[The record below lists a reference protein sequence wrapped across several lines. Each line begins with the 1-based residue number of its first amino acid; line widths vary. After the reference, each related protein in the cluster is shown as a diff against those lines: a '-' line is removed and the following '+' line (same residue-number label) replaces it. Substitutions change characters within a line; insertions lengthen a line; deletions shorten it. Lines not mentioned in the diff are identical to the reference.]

1 MADVKRNLEPYLL
14 RDLEK
19 KFVFLSGPRQV
30 GKTTL
35 AGRLIEG
42 KGGRYYSYDDA
53 DDREKILKKAFV
65 RDSWVCLDELHKY
78 ERWKSLIKGVHDKY
92 HRSIHL
98 LLTGSARLDV
108 YQKSGD
114 SLLGRYYLHH
124 LHPLSVGE
132 LRGDKITLPGNMYEL
147 QSPAQEAEG
156 LFRFGGFP
164 EPFLAQS
171 EEEHRRW
178 SAVRRTLL
186 VREELRDMTQI
197 KLLGVAE
204 QLLLLLPERVGS
216 LFSYRSLA
224 EILRVSVPTIQAWL
238 EAFERLFIVFKIRPY
253 SKRISRTLQKQ
264 PKYYFWDWSQ
274 VEEPAARYENFL
286 ASHLWKAAQVWSDL
300 GLARAE
306 LYYVRDRDGREVDF
320 LMTNEGKPW
329 FLVEAKL
336 AESRPDDTLSY
347 FGSRLGV
354 PALQLTWDSVQEK
367 RQGFLSVADCR
378 RWLPLLP

>member
-1 MADVKRNLEPYLL
+1 MSDLNRNLEPFLL

-35 AGRLIEG
+35 AESLIKR
-42 KGGRYYSYDDA
+42 KGGRYYSYDDS
-53 DDREKILKKAFV
+53 DDREQILKKTFV
-65 RDSWVCLDELHKY
+65 RDSWVCLDELHKF
-78 ERWKSLIKGVHDKY
+78 ERWKSLVKGVHDKH
-92 HRSIHL
+92 HRQMHL
-98 LLTGSARLDV
+98 LLTGSARLDI

-124 LHPLSVGE
+124 LHPLSAGE
-132 LRGDKITLPGNMYEL
+132 LGGSDVSLPGNIHDL
-147 QSPAQEAEG
+147 LPAAKETEG

-171 EEEHRRW
+171 ETEHRRW
-178 SAVRRTLL
+178 SNARRTLL
-186 VREELRDMTQI
+186 VREELRELTQI
-197 KLLGVAE
+197 KLLGLVE

-224 EILRVSVPTIQAWL
+224 EFLRVSVPTVQSWL
-238 EAFERLFIVFKIRPY
+238 EAFENLFIVFKLRPY

-274 VEEPAARYENFL
+274 VAEPAARFENFL
-286 ASHLWKAAQVWSDL
+286 ASHLWKAAQIWTDL

-306 LYYVRDRDGREVDF
+306 LFYVRDRDGRETDF

-336 AESRPDDTLSY
+336 AESRPDEALTY
-347 FGSRLGV
+347 FGSRLAV
-354 PALQLTWDSVQEK
+354 PALQLTWDSKSERREGHV
-367 RQGFLSVADCR
+367 SVADCR
-378 RWLPLLP
+378 RWLPHLP